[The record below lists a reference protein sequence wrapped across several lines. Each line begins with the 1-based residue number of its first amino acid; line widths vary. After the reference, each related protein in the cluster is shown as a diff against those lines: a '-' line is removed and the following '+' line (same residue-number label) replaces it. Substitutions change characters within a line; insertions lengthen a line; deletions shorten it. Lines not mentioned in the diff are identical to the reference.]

1 MFNRTIKSKMLV
13 ALIPTITITM
23 VISGFLISRKVKN
36 TLHHSMEDTLQMLT
50 NLASSG
56 VSTGLEFED
65 EDAVK
70 EAVAGF
76 AKEEIFTYIRVV
88 DNSGQSIFS
97 YRRSDLPTIED
108 ADASHLPKLP
118 GESFKTKPI
127 KSGERTLGY
136 ITLGI
141 SQENTQKAVHTVI
154 ATISLITI
162 IALGVFIGL
171 ATTITTK
178 LVNPIRQITKIA
190 ANIANG
196 NLDQEISYQSKDE
209 MGQLADSFRE
219 MIQAQRHKADIAQ
232 QIAQGNLS
240 IDIQETSAADI
251 LGKAIA
257 QMKMRIQELVQD
269 INNFVTAARNGELSR
284 RADASRYTG
293 EFSNIVQGVNQ
304 LLDEVLD
311 PINEA
316 ATVLYAVSERDMT
329 ARVKGNYH
337 GDHAKISNA
346 LNAAIENLDKALEN
360 VAIGAE
366 QVNTA
371 SNQISSGS
379 QSLADGAS
387 QQASSLEEISGSLK
401 EMAAITKQNTANTKE
416 ARSISEGARNITAQG
431 MESMHQL
438 SDVMNRIKQSADE
451 TAKIIKTIDD
461 IAFQTNLLALN
472 AAVEAARAGEA
483 GKGFAVVAEEVR
495 SLAMRSADAARTTA
509 QLIEESVHNAEEG
522 VLVNKKVYENLEHM
536 NEEVRKVNE
545 VMDEIAAASD
555 QQAQGI
561 DQING
566 AVDQLNQLTQQN
578 AANSEESASTA
589 QELSSQASQMLQM
602 VAEFKLSRVQQQAL
616 PSPVIRQPSIE
627 IQNE

>member
-1 MFNRTIKSKMLV
+1 
-13 ALIPTITITM
+13 
-23 VISGFLISRKVKN
+23 
-36 TLHHSMEDTLQMLT
+36 
-50 NLASSG
+50 
-56 VSTGLEFED
+56 
-65 EDAVK
+65 
-70 EAVAGF
+70 
-76 AKEEIFTYIRVV
+76 
-88 DNSGQSIFS
+88 
-97 YRRSDLPTIED
+97 
-108 ADASHLPKLP
+108 
-118 GESFKTKPI
+118 
-127 KSGERTLGY
+127 
-136 ITLGI
+136 
-141 SQENTQKAVHTVI
+141 
-154 ATISLITI
+154 
-162 IALGVFIGL
+162 
-171 ATTITTK
+171 
-178 LVNPIRQITKIA
+178 
-190 ANIANG
+190 
-196 NLDQEISYQSKDE
+196 
-209 MGQLADSFRE
+209 
-219 MIQAQRHKADIAQ
+219 
-232 QIAQGNLS
+232 
-240 IDIQETSAADI
+240 
-251 LGKAIA
+251 
-257 QMKMRIQELVQD
+257 MKMRIQELVQD